1 MNDAQPTAWSSRTRL
16 RHSTMLLL
24 GAVAAVSVLASR
36 PVLAQQRV
44 DTTTAVAARPLSL
57 DEAIRL
63 AARESEVLQIAR
75 AGVTRA
81 EGQVKQAHSL
91 FLPQLNGNLAY
102 ARTLK
107 SQFSALAGG
116 APRDTSTVPK
126 PQALCSP
133 YIPPNASQAERDA
146 ALAQAQTCA
155 AAQGIDFSK
164 VGFGAPNQWTF
175 GLAFSQSVYSGGR
188 NSGQA
193 TAATAGRRSAE
204 VEVVAQRAQL
214 ALDVTQAYFDAV
226 LADRLVE
233 IADTTLAQT
242 EDLLRQTTLAKRVG
256 NTSEF
261 ELLRA
266 TVTRD
271 NQRPV
276 VIQRRGDRDI
286 AYLRLK
292 QLLNIPL
299 ELPLQL
305 TTPID
310 QPATISRVIAQN
322 AGVPSANAAV
332 TAVSDTLA
340 PLPLVDTTTANR
352 APVRESAEA
361 VRAQEGLLKVA
372 RADRLPSLSLTSNYQ
387 RLFFP
392 QSFLPSLNQYSQNW
406 TIGGTLSLPI
416 FSGGR
421 VSGEI
426 EVAQAN
432 LDEARAR
439 LEQSRELAALDTRVA
454 LNQLEQAEAA
464 FAASRGTAEQ
474 ARRAYSIDQ
483 IRYREGISTQ
493 TDLTQSRLLL
503 EQAQANNAQA
513 ARDLA
518 VARARIALIRDLP
531 INTTALGAAAQ
542 RASTQQPTQ
551 QQQQQQQQQTQPQR
565 AQTAGSVTTGQFGT
579 PQ

>member
-1 MNDAQPTAWSSRTRL
+1 MNVAHPAAWGRHPRVPTA
-16 RHSTMLLL
+16 LLL
-24 GAVAAVSVLASR
+24 GALAAAATTLAPR
-36 PVLAQQRV
+36 PAVAQQRA
-44 DTTTAVAARPLSL
+44 DTTTTAAARPLSL
-57 DEAIRL
+57 DEAIRV

-81 EGQVKQAHSL
+81 EGQVKQARSL
-91 FLPQLNGNLAY
+91 YLPQLNGTLAY
-102 ARTLK
+102 ARTLR
-107 SQFSALAGG
+107 SQFSALAGS
-116 APRDTSTVPK
+116 APVDTSTTPR

-133 YIPPNASQAERDA
+133 YIPPNASQADRDA
-146 ALAQAQTCA
+146 ALAQAQSCA

-188 NSGQA
+188 NEGQA

-204 VEVVAQRAQL
+204 VEVVTQRAQL

-299 ELPLQL
+299 EERLQL

-310 QPATISRVIAQN
+310 QPAVISRVIAQN
-322 AGVPSANAAV
+322 AGVPSANAAAS
-332 TAVSDTLA
+332 AVSDTLT
-340 PLPLVDTTTANR
+340 PLPFADTTTANR

-426 EVAQAN
+426 QVAQAN
-432 LDEARAR
+432 LEEARAR

-454 LNQLEQAEAA
+454 LNQLQQAEAA

-518 VARARIALIRDLP
+518 VARARIALIRELP

-542 RASTQQPTQ
+542 RATTQQPT
-551 QQQQQQQQQTQPQR
+551 QQQQQQQQTQPQR

-579 PQ
+579 PP